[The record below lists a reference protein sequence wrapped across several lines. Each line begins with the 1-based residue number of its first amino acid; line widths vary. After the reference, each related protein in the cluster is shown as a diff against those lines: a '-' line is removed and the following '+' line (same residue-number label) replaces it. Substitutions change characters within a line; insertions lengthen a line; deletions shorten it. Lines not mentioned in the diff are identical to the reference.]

1 MIMCNILS
9 LERPIHSVEEA
20 WHGKALGCPNLGPN
34 RVTKWLMFLFCVNKC
49 PGVILCCLLS
59 LMARDGK
66 KTSTEKS
73 VFTTGVTALPLT
85 IEF

>member
-1 MIMCNILS
+1 MFNILS
-9 LERPIHSVEEA
+9 LERPVHSVEKA
-20 WHGKALGCPNLGPN
+20 WHRKALGCPNLGPN
-34 RVTKWLMFLFCVNKC
+34 IVTKWLIFLFCVNKC

-59 LMARDGK
+59 LMVRDRK

-73 VFTTGVTALPLT
+73 VFTTGVIALPLT